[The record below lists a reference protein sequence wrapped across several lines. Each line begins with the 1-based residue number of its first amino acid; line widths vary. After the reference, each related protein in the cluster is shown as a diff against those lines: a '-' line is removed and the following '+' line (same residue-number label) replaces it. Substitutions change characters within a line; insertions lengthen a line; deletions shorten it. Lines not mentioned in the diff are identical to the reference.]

1 MKRATR
7 HKVFIVARGI
17 SILTSLEGF
26 VIMWAATETETSLD
40 TKCFVIQF
48 IVGLII
54 FMSGVGYY
62 KAFRYMELYKMEKER
77 KVRRSYVKYQ
87 IKPDRCNDCGA

>member
-26 VIMWAATETETSLD
+26 VIMWAATEAEASLD

-48 IVGLII
+48 IIGLII

-62 KAFRYMELYKMEKER
+62 KAFRYMELYWKEKER
-77 KVRRSYVKYQ
+77 RRRYVKYQ
-87 IKPDRCNDCGA
+87 IEPDRCNDCGA

>member
-7 HKVFIVARGI
+7 RKVFIVVRGI

-26 VIMWAATETETSLD
+26 VIMWAAAETEASLD

-62 KAFRYMELYKMEKER
+62 KAFRYMELYCKER
-77 KVRRSYVKYQ
+77 ERRRRYVKYQ
-87 IKPDRCNDCGA
+87 IEPDRCNDCGA